1 MGGKYNRG
9 LYVPDTASQ
18 LLGRPLNTEEYKA
31 TATLG
36 WFNEMLQAF
45 FLVSDDIMDSSHT
58 RRGQPCWFRRPNVG
72 MIAINDA
79 FMLESS
85 IYVLLKK
92 HFKNHP
98 NYINMVE
105 LFHETTFQTELGQ
118 TCDLLTAP
126 EHVVDLDK
134 FSLEKHRFIV
144 IYKTAYYSF
153 YLPIAL
159 ALYYLDLATPKNLKQ
174 CHDILIPIG
183 EYFQIQDDYL
193 DCFGSPETIGKIG
206 TDIMDNKCSW
216 LINQAL
222 VKASPEQ
229 RSVLDVSYGRKDGKM
244 ERRVKAVFDELK
256 LDAVYEEYQE
266 QTVEKI
272 RGMIS
277 KVDEGEGLTKG
288 LFEAVLAKIYRRNK

>member
-1 MGGKYNRG
+1 
-9 LYVPDTASQ
+9 
-18 LLGRPLNTEEYKA
+18 
-31 TATLG
+31 
-36 WFNEMLQAF
+36 
-45 FLVSDDIMDSSHT
+45 
-58 RRGQPCWFRRPNVG
+58 

-92 HFKNHP
+92 HFKTHP
-98 NYINMVE
+98 SYIDMVE
-105 LFHETTFQTELGQ
+105 LFHETAFQTELGQ

-126 EHVVDLDK
+126 EDFVDLAK

-159 ALYYLDLATPKNLKQ
+159 SLYYLNLATPKNLKQ

-193 DCFGSPETIGKIG
+193 DCFGSPEMIGKIG

-244 ERRVKAVFDELK
+244 ERRVKAIFDELK
-256 LDAVYEEYQE
+256 LDQVYEEYQE
-266 QTVEKI
+266 KTVEKI
-272 RGMIS
+272 KMMIENI
-277 KVDEGEGLTKG
+277 DEGEGLTRG